1 MTSTR
6 TRRGAVIAGLC
17 SILAGASLQAR
28 LARDARAVVVDFQS
42 AADTKN
48 PVAATPASIAAG
60 KQTYVRT
67 CAPCHGTSGEGGPG
81 NDLIPAAPDLTDAM
95 WDHGS
100 TDAAI
105 FTNIKEGIGPDFN
118 MTPFKDRLKDEE
130 IWNIVN
136 YLRTIAR
143 K

>member
-1 MTSTR
+1 MP
-6 TRRGAVIAGLC
+6 RRGVIVGL
-17 SILAGASLQAR
+17 IFLLAGASLQAR
-28 LARDARAVVVDFQS
+28 PPRAVRPAAVGRFQS
-42 AADTKN
+42 AVDTKN
-48 PVAATPASIAAG
+48 PIAATPESIAAG

-118 MTPFKDRLKDEE
+118 MTPFQDRLKDEE
-130 IWNIVN
+130 IWNVVN
-136 YLRTIAR
+136 YLRTLAR